1 VAFPVVEQATSAAE
15 YMVVVAD
22 RNRMEVAARAGS
34 LVVLVAHKEEAAEL
48 QIVWEHT
55 NQLEMS
61 CPAVQR
67 AGAAPTPERYREDRS
82 LERYPLL
89 VNRERIRTFSQL
101 G

>member
-1 VAFPVVEQATSAAE
+1 
-15 YMVVVAD
+15 MVVVAD
-22 RNRMEVAARAGS
+22 RNRMEVAALAGS
-34 LVVLVAHKEEAAEL
+34 LVARKEAAAEL
-48 QIVWEHT
+48 QIVWENT

-67 AGAAPTPERYREDRS
+67 VGEAPTPERYREDRS